1 MCWGRYGHDDGHG
14 ICMDVIMIRQGLG
27 TLENEKVIKEDYG
40 WIFWGIYK
48 LLLYIYKIYEKIL
61 DFI

>member
-1 MCWGRYGHDDGHG
+1 
-14 ICMDVIMIRQGLG
+14 MDVIMIRQGLG